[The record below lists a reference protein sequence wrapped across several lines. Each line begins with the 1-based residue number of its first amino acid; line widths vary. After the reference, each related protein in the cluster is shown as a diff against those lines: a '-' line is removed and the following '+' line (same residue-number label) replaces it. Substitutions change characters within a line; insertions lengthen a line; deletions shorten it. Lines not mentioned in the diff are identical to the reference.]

1 MAMGTMVILRG
12 EGGNLKVR
20 KVYLLFFMREMSQI
34 TFVYRRIF
42 MGLKTNIKNL
52 EDKVQVIES

>member
-20 KVYLLFFMREMSQI
+20 KVYLLFVMREMSQI